1 MRYSNEKAL
10 GEAFG
15 RLVRITMIAT
25 PTLAHL
31 TDADSLLQAAHR
43 EAYHLSESDLI
54 QYLKGILGRPLIA
67 HITGIADANNVSR
80 WASGRARPDRGVWE
94 RLRTVATLHI
104 AISEIVKS
112 PTSAA
117 QWFTGTNPY
126 LGDKMPADELRAGH
140 DAMVF
145 AAVRDLAQR

>member
-1 MRYSNEKAL
+1 M
-10 GEAFG
+10 
-15 RLVRITMIAT
+15 MIAT

-43 EAYHLSESDLI
+43 EAYHVSESDLI
-54 QYLKGILGRPLIA
+54 QYLNYILGRPLIA
-67 HITGIADANNVSR
+67 HITGISDANTVSR
-80 WASGRARPDRGVWE
+80 WSSGRARPDRTVWE
-94 RLRTVATLHI
+94 RLRTVATIHI

-112 PTSAA
+112 PASAA
-117 QWFTGTNPY
+117 QWFTGTNPC

-140 DAMVF
+140 DAAVF